1 MLKCFYVGLGGCVGS
16 VCRYLVGLALAPISI
31 LFPVSTLLINL
42 SGSFLIGV
50 ISELS
55 LQTTLLH
62 PDLTLF
68 LTTGI
73 CGGFTT
79 FSTFS
84 LETSRLLEDG
94 RTIAGIVYA
103 AASVLLCLIGV
114 TLGRELIRLIT
125 A

>member
-1 MLKCFYVGLGGCVGS
+1 MLKCFYVGLGGCIGS

-31 LFPVSTLLINL
+31 LFPVSTLLINF
-42 SGSFLIGV
+42 SGSFLIGI

-62 PDLTLF
+62 PDLTLL

-94 RTIAGIVYA
+94 RMSAGIGYA

-114 TLGRELIRLIT
+114 TMGRGLIRIIT

>member
-1 MLKCFYVGLGGCVGS
+1 MLKCFYVGLGGCIGS

-31 LFPVSTLLINL
+31 LFPVSTLLINF
-42 SGSFLIGV
+42 SGSFLIGI

-62 PDLTLF
+62 PDLTLL

-94 RTIAGIVYA
+94 RMNAGIGYA

-114 TLGRELIRLIT
+114 TMGRGLIRIIT